1 MRSRMTT
8 ASVHQSRTN
17 WQLYLAEYEMLH
29 GSRDEAQRLASDAL
43 SRSAH
48 TAHAAPTRWH
58 TEGPRCVLIAEKPG
72 PACGAAPKLGPAE
85 NSVGICAN
93 GTFCGRALPSAAL
106 SSQAHLRRLRLRFCP
121 WGHLRTR
128 SAGPRAWSRRR
139 TRGAFAHPW
148 WRLCND
154 RRIRCALVRQRA

>member
-1 MRSRMTT
+1 MGHVPTPPADGKVLLRTPAERDASDALYMRSRMTT

-29 GSRDEAQRLASDAL
+29 GSRDEAQRLASDA

-72 PACGAAPKLGPAE
+72 PACGAAP
-85 NSVGICAN
+85 
-93 GTFCGRALPSAAL
+93 
-106 SSQAHLRRLRLRFCP
+106 Q
-121 WGHLRTR
+121 
-128 SAGPRAWSRRR
+128 AGP
-139 TRGAFAHPW
+139 G
-148 WRLCND
+148 
-154 RRIRCALVRQRA
+154 

>member
-29 GSRDEAQRLASDAL
+29 GSRDEAQRLASDASL
-43 SRSAH
+43 DPL
-48 TAHAAPTRWH
+48 T
-58 TEGPRCVLIAEKPG
+58 PRMQHLRDGVLIAEKPG

-93 GTFCGRALPSAAL
+93 GTFW
-106 SSQAHLRRLRLRFCP
+106 RLRSF
-121 WGHLRTR
+121 
-128 SAGPRAWSRRR
+128 
-139 TRGAFAHPW
+139 
-148 WRLCND
+148 
-154 RRIRCALVRQRA
+154 